1 MNMHC
6 TKFSPL
12 LAIPARHTST
22 RPDGTP
28 HDTRQHRHGG
38 RWLALAV
45 AAALFLALLLQGGH
59 PPTDAQEIAWLNRL
73 AAAGNPDA
81 QLQLG
86 LAYREGRYGLAPDV
100 VSGRYWLEKAARNGQ
115 GYAADL
121 LAGYPSSG
129 KAGAAGPVRTPAHNR
144 LDDLAVQLNSPTL
157 VTVSAFWKILG
168 LGLTAGQSA
177 DSLQQR
183 AQAGDPVAEFQLA
196 MRYRNGAWS
205 VNRDPV
211 KALYWLQHAA
221 GDGNPLAMQSLS
233 EVYRTGSLGVTRDL
247 DRAAHW
253 QDRAAAAATGAHG

>member
-22 RPDGTP
+22 RPDTTH
-28 HDTRQHRHGG
+28 HDTRQPGRGG
-38 RWLALAV
+38 RWLAIAVV
-45 AAALFLALLLQGGH
+45 AALLLAFLLQGGH
-59 PPTDAQEIAWLNRL
+59 PPSDAQETAWLSRL

-86 LAYREGRYGLAPDV
+86 LAYREGRYGLAPDA

-121 LAGYPSSG
+121 LAGHSSSG
-129 KAGAAGPVRTPAHNR
+129 NADTARAVTTPAHNR

-157 VTVSAFWKILG
+157 VTVSALWKILG

-177 DSLQQR
+177 DSLQHR
-183 AQAGDPVAEFQLA
+183 AQSGDPVAEYQLA
-196 MRYRNGAWS
+196 MRYRDGAWS
-205 VNRDPV
+205 VNRDPG

-221 GDGNPLAMQSLS
+221 GDGNPHAMQTLS
-233 EVYRTGSLGVTRDL
+233 EVYRSGSLGVTRDL

-253 QDRAAAAATGAHG
+253 QDRAAAATGPHG